1 MRGWEKMV
9 KNIMVVDDNPDLVY
23 SVKYGLE
30 DIDPEY
36 KVTSAENGKK
46 LFEILYSNSN
56 FDVILIDIMM
66 PDMSGWEVFD
76 KLKEDD
82 NWNKIPVIFI
92 TARNDKISK
101 NAGFF
106 LGDDFIEKPF
116 EIIDLKNRIDKVL
129 EKNKK

>member
-1 MRGWEKMV
+1 MV

-66 PDMSGWEVFD
+66 PDMSGWETFD
-76 KLKEDD
+76 KIRDNPSLKS
-82 NWNKIPVIFI
+82 IPVVFL
-92 TARNDKISK
+92 TARVDDRAKM
-101 NAGFF
+101 AGNF
-106 LGDDFIEKPF
+106 LGDDYIEKPYDVY
-116 EIIDLKNRIDKVL
+116 DLKNKIEEIL
-129 EKNKK
+129 TSKK

>member
-1 MRGWEKMV
+1 MV
-9 KNIMVVDDNPDLVY
+9 KNILVVDDNPDLLY

-30 DIDPEY
+30 DIDPEF

-46 LFEILYSNSN
+46 LFKILNSDSH
-56 FDVILIDIMM
+56 FDVILLDIMM
-66 PDMSGWEVFD
+66 PEMSGWEVFD

-101 NAGFF
+101 NAGSF
-106 LGDDFIEKPF
+106 LGEDFIEKPF
-116 EIIDLKNRIDKVL
+116 EITDLKNRINKVL
-129 EKNKK
+129 TKN